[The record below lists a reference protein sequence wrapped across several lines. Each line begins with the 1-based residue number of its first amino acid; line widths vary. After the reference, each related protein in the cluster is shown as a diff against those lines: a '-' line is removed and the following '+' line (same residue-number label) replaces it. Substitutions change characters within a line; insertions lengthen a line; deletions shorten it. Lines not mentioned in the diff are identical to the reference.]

1 MRSLFISNPQSTSLN
16 DSVSRAV
23 VPELLKAT
31 DLVSCFTQ
39 YAGHAEDM
47 VRGLTRDDYD
57 AVIIMG
63 GDGSVNEV
71 LNGLLGTDLEARP
84 SPADIPALAVIPSG
98 SANVFARALGYPN
111 SPGEAAKKL
120 AGFLQRG
127 ITRTVSAGFAA
138 NRFFLV
144 NVGFGMDAAV
154 IKAMEKLRGKGISAT
169 AGMYGVIAANAWHH
183 LRKFP
188 PTIRITATVEGD
200 RPREVS
206 LSNIPF
212 VVVTNTTPW
221 TYAGTI
227 PLVTNPEQTLEKA
240 LSLFA
245 LQDISGLRGLGAV
258 MHAVGAGRRLL
269 NSFDFTARQVH
280 LDDVTR
286 IHFAS
291 DDALPAQVDG
301 ESVEE
306 TRHMTI
312 TSIPRCIEVV
322 AHPDDT
328 YEDIIGDALNIR

>member
-1 MRSLFISNPQSTSLN
+1 M
-16 DSVSRAV
+16 
-23 VPELLKAT
+23 
-31 DLVSCFTQ
+31 
-39 YAGHAEDM
+39 
-47 VRGLTRDDYD
+47 
-57 AVIIMG
+57 
-63 GDGSVNEV
+63 
-71 LNGLLGTDLEARP
+71 
-84 SPADIPALAVIPSG
+84 
-98 SANVFARALGYPN
+98 
-111 SPGEAAKKL
+111 
-120 AGFLQRG
+120 
-127 ITRTVSAGFAA
+127 SAGFAA

-154 IKAMEKLRGKGISAT
+154 IKAMEKLRGKDISAT

-221 TYAGTI
+221 TYAGAI

-301 ESVEE
+301 ESVKE